1 MTVYHLGPFGQFL
14 NLAGGEVPFVH
25 LPATVVSTEA
35 GTRRECYDATDL
47 RAILTAHNDAT
58 GRHYS
63 VEDVL
68 DWALDQSSPMTCKDV
83 TSNLFRTSVDAR
95 WFTY

>member
-1 MTVYHLGPFGQFL
+1 MNVYHLSPHGQFL
-14 NLAGGEVPFVH
+14 NLAGGEVPYVH

-35 GTRRECYDATDL
+35 GARRECYHAADL
-47 RAILTAHNDAT
+47 RAILTAHNDVT
-58 GRHYS
+58 GRHFN

-68 DWALDQSSPMTCKDV
+68 DWALDQSPPTTCKDV
-83 TSNLFRTSVDAR
+83 TSNLRRTSVDAR